1 MACNLSFGYMALIF
15 GIFINVLTICSSN
28 VVMFFCNNFC
38 ALIIILTVMFLYV
51 SNLIMIAFCIL
62 GVSLLKV
69 TFIGSDL
76 VLIGIK
82 EVDFLF

>member
-1 MACNLSFGYMALIF
+1 MVCNLSFGYMVLIF
-15 GIFINVLTICSSN
+15 GIFINVLMICLLN
-28 VVMFFCNNFC
+28 VVMFFCNSFC
-38 ALIIILTVMFLYV
+38 VLIIILMVMFLYV
-51 SNLIMIAFCIL
+51 LNLIMIVFCIL

-69 TFIGSDL
+69 MFIGLDL